1 MKYYSYIDNLNL
13 TIEELINLSPYK
25 LKEIIH
31 EVDALDLEN
40 KTTILS
46 GLQDAVSRSYHI
58 TIEENPW
65 LKDLFFKKFHQ
76 LKKYKIELSI
86 EHINYLSGFK
96 LFIEPY
102 IKHILPEL
110 IHHLIDKNE
119 LKLLFY
125 ILGQSALFSYACEK
139 DIKSLLTNKV
149 NYAII
154 DLGKNH
160 IENPERNINYIK
172 SYHFYEILNLYEPYF
187 KGELIKLYDTITEV
201 FEQFEINSKDP
212 LFRFVSQAQVAFQKS
227 QIDDVATKLF
237 IDNTAE
243 NAKEYAYNYSSET
256 EIDTGKHSFQSS
268 SLILIFGITTI
279 AVILS
284 ILTFNKIQ
292 HSNQESELSQIENS
306 STKKARTTYDNRI
319 RFYYSL
325 KRITHRTQEI
335 ASIPDKAEII
345 PFSNPY
351 PKTFNIL
358 NNDTII
364 SKGLDVKIKNKTGSD
379 LIVFKLINGK
389 DESIYIPKDRTIFV
403 SLNPLDSILFYSGNS
418 FTTSKFSQ
426 FRAHTR
432 ISDIYRLRKIG
443 RETISEI
450 SVMPTDT
457 ITSRNDNTIPMK
469 NIETTDDIE
478 LTKLSLDNLYRA
490 YYRKYAN

>member
-1 MKYYSYIDNLNL
+1 LKYYSYIDNLNL
-13 TIEELINLSPYK
+13 TIEEFINLSPYK

-31 EVDALDLEN
+31 EVDALDLDN

-119 LKLLFY
+119 LKLLFH
-125 ILGQSALFSYACEK
+125 ILGQSALFSSACEK

-154 DLGKNH
+154 YLGKNH
-160 IENPERNINYIK
+160 IENPEQNIKYTK

-212 LFRFVSQAQVAFQKS
+212 LFRFVAQAQVAFQKS

-256 EIDTGKHSFQSS
+256 EIGSVQVPFQRNSV
-268 SLILIFGITTI
+268 ILVLGITAI
-279 AVILS
+279 AILMS
-284 ILTFNKIQ
+284 IFIFSRIEQ
-292 HSNQESELSQIENS
+292 SNRQTELSQKENS
-306 STKKARTTYDNRI
+306 SPKKTRSTYDNRI

-335 ASIPDKAEII
+335 ETIPEKTEIT

-351 PKTFNIL
+351 PKTFNITKS
-358 NNDTII
+358 DSVE
-364 SKGLDVKIKNKTGSD
+364 SKNFKVEIKNKTGSD
-379 LIVFKLINGK
+379 LIVFKMVKGK
-389 DESIYIPKDRTIFV
+389 DESIYIPQDKTIFI
-403 SLNPLDSILFYSGNS
+403 SINPLDSILFYSGKN
-418 FTTSKFSQ
+418 FETSKFSQ
-426 FRAHTR
+426 FKSHTA
-432 ISDIYRLRKIG
+432 ISDIFKLRKIDKA
-443 RETISEI
+443 TMSEI

-457 ITSRNDNTIPMK
+457 INSRNDKSISMK
-469 NIETTDDIE
+469 NIETTDNIE

-490 YYRKYAN
+490 YYKKYAN